1 MALIIGLTGGI
12 VSGKSTVARMFK
24 DLGAK
29 IVDADKLGHKVILPQ
44 EIAWKR
50 IIKIFGKDILQ
61 KDQTI
66 NREKLGKIVFANQ
79 NLLKKLN
86 KITHPEIIKLIKKE
100 ISLAKNDSKEEK
112 NILIIDAAL
121 IYETKIDRL
130 MDKIIVVYLDEEE
143 QLKRLIKRN
152 NLSKKEALQKIKSQ
166 IPLKE
171 KIEIADYVIDNSN
184 SLDKTRE
191 QVKKIWENFISR
203 KESRSHKPEF
213 RSHKPEYN
221 RTPIE

>member
-44 EIAWKR
+44 GAAWKR

-100 ISLAKNDSKEEK
+100 ISLAKDNSKEEK
-112 NILIIDAAL
+112 KILIIDAAL

-143 QLKRLIKRN
+143 QLERLIKRN
-152 NLSKKEALQKIKSQ
+152 NLSEKEALQKIKSQ

-184 SLDKTRE
+184 SLDKTKK
-191 QVKKIWENFISR
+191 QVETIWQEIVSLV
-203 KESRSHKPEF
+203 
-213 RSHKPEYN
+213 
-221 RTPIE
+221 

>member
-1 MALIIGLTGGI
+1 MVLIIGLTGGI

-44 EIAWKR
+44 GAAWKR

-100 ISLAKNDSKEEK
+100 ISLAKDNSKEEK
-112 NILIIDAAL
+112 KILIIDAAL

-152 NLSKKEALQKIKSQ
+152 NLSEKEALQKIKSQ

-184 SLDKTRE
+184 SLDKTKE
-191 QVKKIWENFISR
+191 QVETIWQEIVSLV
-203 KESRSHKPEF
+203 
-213 RSHKPEYN
+213 
-221 RTPIE
+221 

>member
-44 EIAWKR
+44 GAAWKR

-143 QLKRLIKRN
+143 QLERLIKRN
-152 NLSKKEALQKIKSQ
+152 NLSEKEALQKIKSQ

-184 SLDKTRE
+184 SLDKTKE
-191 QVKKIWENFISR
+191 QVETIWQELIFLADSV
-203 KESRSHKPEF
+203 
-213 RSHKPEYN
+213 
-221 RTPIE
+221 

>member
-12 VSGKSTVARMFK
+12 VSGKSTVVRMFK

-44 EIAWKR
+44 ETAWKR

-66 NREKLGKIVFANQ
+66 NRKKLGKIVFANQ

-100 ISLAKNDSKEEK
+100 ISLAKDDSKEEK
-112 NILIIDAAL
+112 KILIIDAAL

-191 QVKKIWENFISR
+191 QVKKIWENLISR